1 MPRVDPH
8 VLDTALDDV
17 LLEHL
22 IENPGRYD
30 PRRGSLRNF
39 LKAALPNR
47 VLDLLRSNAR
57 RERHERPTGI
67 DLSTVAGPAAAEKDE
82 QQQMDDIRW
91 IQTKL
96 YGVVE
101 TEAERALVE
110 LKLANAPTSMRA
122 KALGAGHLSRRE
134 QAKEVNRVWMRL
146 WNRAKRSLKA

>member
-1 MPRVDPH
+1 
-8 VLDTALDDV
+8 
-17 LLEHL
+17 
-22 IENPGRYD
+22 
-30 PRRGSLRNF
+30 
-39 LKAALPNR
+39 
-47 VLDLLRSNAR
+47 
-57 RERHERPTGI
+57 
-67 DLSTVAGPAAAEKDE
+67 
-82 QQQMDDIRW
+82 MDDIRW